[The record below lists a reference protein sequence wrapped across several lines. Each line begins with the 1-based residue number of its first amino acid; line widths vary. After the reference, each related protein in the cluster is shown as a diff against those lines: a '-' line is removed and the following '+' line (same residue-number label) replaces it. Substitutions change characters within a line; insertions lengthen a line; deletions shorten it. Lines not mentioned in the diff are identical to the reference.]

1 VAAVGHT
8 AGVGIGGA
16 QTVAGEAS
24 PGGGMSLALAYAGAV
39 FVALGILGAFAL
51 GVLLVLTACNWLG
64 DRVWSVMKWRERR
77 RAQ

>member
-1 VAAVGHT
+1 
-8 AGVGIGGA
+8 
-16 QTVAGEAS
+16 
-24 PGGGMSLALAYAGAV
+24 MSLALAYAGAV

-64 DRVWSVMKWRERR
+64 DRVWSGMKWRERR